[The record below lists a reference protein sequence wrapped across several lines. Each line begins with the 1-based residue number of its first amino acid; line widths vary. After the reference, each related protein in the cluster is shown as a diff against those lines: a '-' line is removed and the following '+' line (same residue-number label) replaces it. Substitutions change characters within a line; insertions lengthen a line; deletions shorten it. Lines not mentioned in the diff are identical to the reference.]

1 MTALHF
7 RDCNNELF
15 PMPDTELQARLE
27 TVEIRLAHQEAAL
40 DEMTRVLL
48 EQERLIRE
56 QAETIKRLELQLRA
70 TASSMIASRD
80 EETPPP
86 HY

>member
-1 MTALHF
+1 MA
-7 RDCNNELF
+7 DI
-15 PMPDTELQARLE
+15 ELQARLE

-40 DEMTRVLL
+40 DEMTRALL

-56 QAETIKRLELQLRA
+56 QAETIKRLEVQLRA
-70 TASSMIASRD
+70 SAASMIASRD

>member
-1 MTALHF
+1 MS
-7 RDCNNELF
+7 DI
-15 PMPDTELQARLE
+15 ELQARLE

-40 DEMTRVLL
+40 DEMTCALL

-56 QAETIKRLELQLRA
+56 QAETIRRLEVQLRA
-70 TASSMIASRD
+70 TAGSMIASQD

>member
-1 MTALHF
+1 MS
-7 RDCNNELF
+7 DI
-15 PMPDTELQARLE
+15 ELQARLE

-40 DEMTRVLL
+40 DEMTRALL
-48 EQERLIRE
+48 EQERLIRG
-56 QAETIKRLELQLRA
+56 QAETIKRLEEQLRA
-70 TASSMIASRD
+70 SAVSIIASRD